1 MLLRKVTID
10 KSVTDIPKS
19 EQTRETKQNTIKNK
33 STSRKQKNNS
43 KNNKKFPKNVSASGF
58 GILE

>member
-10 KSVTDIPKS
+10 NSVTDIPKS

-33 STSRKQKNNS
+33 STPRKQK
-43 KNNKKFPKNVSASGF
+43 KQFKKQLKISEKYIS
-58 GILE
+58 IRIRDI